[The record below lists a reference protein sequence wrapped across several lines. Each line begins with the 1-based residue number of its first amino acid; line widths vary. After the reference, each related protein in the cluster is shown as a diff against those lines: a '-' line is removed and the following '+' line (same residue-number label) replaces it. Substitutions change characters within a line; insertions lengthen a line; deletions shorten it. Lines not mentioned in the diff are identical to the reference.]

1 MRISDWSSDVCSS
14 YLLGLSLLQLLA
26 VVVRRGVFDLRLD
39 LLDAAFDATGL
50 AGAVDDRGVFLGDL
64 DLLGAAEVL
73 DRRLLERQTDFLGDH
88 GAAGEDRHVLEH
100 RLPTAAETRGL
111 PCADLDDA
119 RDGVR
124 SEEH

>member
-26 VVVRRGVFDLRLD
+26 VVVRRGLFDLRLD
-39 LLDAAFDATGL
+39 LLDAAFDATGF
-50 AGAVDDRGVFLGDL
+50 AGAVDDGGVFLGDL

-73 DRRLLERQTDFLGDH
+73 DRRLLQRQAHFLADH

-100 RLPTAAETRGL
+100 RLATVDRKSTRL
-111 PCADLDDA
+111 N
-119 RDGVR
+119 
-124 SEEH
+124 SSH